1 MNFKHYIQLCEEPLP
16 GVGLYRSY
24 RDTYR
29 NMKSYQKAKSRR
41 DEFCFKH
48 ELKKRCSI
56 YKEYKHEC
64 YKMNQVRHILC
75 NRFPEDVVKYLLGF
89 YSVEKKEFIPRTNY
103 YCITTNDKYKWYI
116 LISNILH
123 TMKPQYH
130 QNVLNIYKKLKPYH
144 YDENFKTFLK
154 YMGKEPDLLQSG
166 LTLHFESE
174 TVFDIADQY
183 KKHLNDHLYYMY
195 YNIRL

>member
-1 MNFKHYIQLCEEPLP
+1 MFKHYIQLCEEPLP
-16 GVGLYRSY
+16 GLGLYRSY

-41 DEFCFKH
+41 DIFCFNHALNNRCKSY
-48 ELKKRCSI
+48 KDYKR
-56 YKEYKHEC
+56 EC
-64 YKMNQVRHILC
+64 YKMKQVTRILC
-75 NRFPEDVVKYLLGF
+75 NGLPEDVVKYVLTF
-89 YSVEKKEFIPRTNY
+89 YSIQKKEFIPHINY
-103 YCITTNDKYKWYI
+103 YCITPKETYKWYI

-130 QNVLNIYKKLKPYH
+130 QNVLNIYKELKPYH

-154 YMGKEPDLLQSG
+154 CMGKEPDLLQSG
-166 LTLHFESE
+166 LTVKFESDSI
-174 TVFDIADQY
+174 FDIADQY
-183 KKHLNDHLYYMY
+183 KKQLNDRLYYMY